1 MFEIIALAAAGAAGF
16 GGYTQSRGFVRRRL
30 RFIDGVQKAGAPI
43 MAGCAATVA
52 GSVLVAFIP
61 FVGAGTAILFGLGVG
76 FGVSHGARDIRYRRL
91 PG

>member
-1 MFEIIALAAAGAAGF
+1 MLEIIALAAAGAAGI

-30 RFIDGVQKAGAPI
+30 RFIDAVQKAGAPI

-52 GSVLVAFIP
+52 AAPLVAFIP
-61 FVGAGTAILFGLGVG
+61 LVGAGTAILFGLGVG
-76 FGVSHGARDIRYRRL
+76 FGVSHGARDIRHRRL